1 MQENKKNK
9 KTKIK
14 PMISK
19 SIDGKLPPQAIELEE
34 AVLGALMIDNDALS
48 NAIELIKPESF
59 YKYEHQKIFSSIQDL
74 FNSAKKV
81 DILTIIQQLKNKG
94 ELKDVGGPSFV
105 TKLTE
110 RIASAANI
118 ETHARIITQ
127 KFIQRELIRI
137 SSEIIKD
144 AYEDT
149 TDVFDLLNSAE
160 QGLFE
165 ISEGNIRKNY
175 DKMSTLIH
183 QALLQIEEIKNK
195 EDGLSGIPSGFSEL
209 DRITSGW
216 QKSDLIILAARPG
229 MGKTAFVLSMAR
241 NTSVRFKKPVA
252 VFSLE
257 MSSVQLVHRLIASE
271 SGIPS
276 QKLRKGNLEDHEW
289 IQLNQQLTNLSEA
302 PLFID
307 DTPALTIFEL
317 RAKCRRLVRN
327 NGVELVVIDYLQ
339 LMHTG
344 GSNKSGNREQE
355 ISTISRSL
363 KSIAKELN
371 IPIIALSQLS
381 RAVETRGGDKRP
393 MLSDLRESGAIEQ
406 DADIVCFIYRPEY
419 YGFTEWPDTSPGQD
433 PDCHGQG
440 EIIVAKHRNG
450 SLENLKLRFI
460 PQLAK
465 FTDLDTFGFKND
477 DVMQSR
483 MNEDNSTPF

>member
-1 MQENKKNK
+1 MQVNKKNN
-9 KTKIK
+9 KTNVK
-14 PMISK
+14 PMVSK
-19 SIDGKLPPQAIELEE
+19 SIDGKLPPQAIDLEE

-48 NAIELIKPESF
+48 NAIELLKPESF
-59 YKYEHQKIFSSIQDL
+59 YKYQHQKIFSAIEDL

-81 DILTIIQQLKNKG
+81 DILTIVEELKKKG
-94 ELKDVGGPSFV
+94 ELKKIGGPSFI

-118 ETHARIITQ
+118 ETHARIIAQ

-137 SSEIIKD
+137 SNQTIKD
-144 AYEDT
+144 AYDDKS
-149 TDVFDLLNSAE
+149 DVFDLLNAAE
-160 QGLFE
+160 KGLYE

-175 DKMSTLIH
+175 DKMSTLIL
-183 QALLQIEEIKNK
+183 QALNQIEEIKNK
-195 EDGLSGIPSGFSEL
+195 EDGLSGVPSGFSEL
-209 DRITSGW
+209 DRVTSGW
-216 QKSDLIILAARPG
+216 QKSDLVILAARPG

-241 NTSVRFKKPVA
+241 NTAVKFNMPVA

-257 MSSVQLVHRLIASE
+257 MSSVQLVNRLIASE
-271 SGIPS
+271 SGIPT

-289 IQLNQQLTNLSEA
+289 IQLNQQITQLSEA

-317 RAKCRRLVRN
+317 RAKCRRLVKN
-327 NGVELVVIDYLQ
+327 HGVQLVVIDYLQ
-339 LMHTG
+339 LMHAG
-344 GSNKSGNREQE
+344 NSNKSGNREQE

-371 IPIIALSQLS
+371 VPIVALSQLS

-419 YGFTEWPDTSPGQD
+419 YGFTEWPNTTPGHD
-433 PDCHGQG
+433 PDCQGQG

-450 SLENLKLRFI
+450 SLENIKLRFI

-465 FTDLDTFGFKND
+465 FTDLDTFGFKGDDVLPSSMND
-477 DVMQSR
+477 D
-483 MNEDNSTPF
+483 NLAPY